1 MTNLAERRS
10 RIVRVRQM
18 EHRVARAKLAT
29 AEAAL
34 ANLDRISG
42 RLSGLRAS
50 LKPDAERTTGL
61 ALKSM
66 AEMALRLDTAQ
77 NDLAAPIRGAE
88 HDRVRSI
95 GERLAAK
102 TREEGAEKLREQA
115 MRSENYEQTRRADA
129 NRPFRKRPSPLG
141 GVK

>member
-18 EHRVARAKLAT
+18 EHRVARAKLAN

-42 RLSGLRAS
+42 RISGLRAS

-66 AEMALRLDTAQ
+66 AEMALRLDAAQ
-77 NDLAAPIRGAE
+77 SDLAAPIRGAE

-95 GERLAAK
+95 AERLAAK
-102 TREEGAEKLREQA
+102 SREEGAEKLREKA
-115 MRSENYEQTRRADA
+115 LRTEIYEQTRRADA
-129 NRPFRKRPSPLG
+129 NRPFRKRPTSLG
-141 GVK
+141 GTK

>member
-1 MTNLAERRS
+1 
-10 RIVRVRQM
+10 M
-18 EHRVARAKLAT
+18 EHRVARARLAT

-66 AEMALRLDTAQ
+66 AEMALRLETAQ
-77 NDLAAPIRGAE
+77 IDLASPIDNAQ
-88 HDRVRSI
+88 HNRVRSI
-95 GERLAAK
+95 AARAFAK
-102 TREEGAEKLREQA
+102 SREDGAEKLRDRALRVET
-115 MRSENYEQTRRADA
+115 YEQTRRADA
-129 NRPFRKRPSPLG
+129 NRPFRKRVSALG
-141 GVK
+141 GGQ

>member
-95 GERLAAK
+95 AERLAAK

-115 MRSENYEQTRRADA
+115 MRSESYEQTRRADA

>member
-1 MTNLAERRS
+1 MTSLAERRS

-18 EHRVARAKLAT
+18 EHRVARAKLAS

-42 RLSGLRAS
+42 RISGLRAS

-66 AEMALRLDTAQ
+66 AEMALRLDAAKG
-77 NDLAAPIRGAE
+77 DLAAPIRGAE
-88 HDRVRSI
+88 HERVRSI
-95 GERLAAK
+95 AERLAAK

-115 MRSENYEQTRRADA
+115 LRSESNEQTRRADA
-129 NRPFRKRPSPLG
+129 NRPFRKRPSTLG
-141 GVK
+141 GAK

>member
-1 MTNLAERRS
+1 MTGLAERRA

-34 ANLDRISG
+34 ANLDRIAE
-42 RLSGLRAS
+42 RLSGLRTS

-66 AEMALRLDTAQ
+66 AEMALRLEDAQ
-77 NDLAAPIRGAE
+77 CDLAAPIKGAR
-88 HDRVRSI
+88 HNRVRSMA
-95 GERLAAK
+95 ERLAAK
-102 TREEGAEKLREQA
+102 TREEGAEKLRERA
-115 MRSENYEQTRRADA
+115 LRIELYEQTRRADA
-129 NRPFRKRPSPLG
+129 NRPFRKRPSTLG
-141 GVK
+141 VGK

>member
-1 MTNLAERRS
+1 MTSLAERRA

-34 ANLDRISG
+34 ANLGRIAG

-50 LKPDAERTTGL
+50 LKPDTARTTGL

-66 AEMALRLDTAQ
+66 AEMALRLEAAQ
-77 NDLAAPIRGAE
+77 HDLAAPIEGAQ
-88 HDRVRSI
+88 HNRVRSI
-95 GERLAAK
+95 AERAAAK
-102 TREEGAEKLREQA
+102 TREEGAEKLRERA
-115 MRSENYEQTRRADA
+115 LRSETYEQARRADA
-129 NRPFRKRPSPLG
+129 NRPFRKRPSNLG
-141 GVK
+141 TGK